1 MAAAFMIRDG
11 VPPREDSER
20 EPRSPDE
27 LRARAMENGAA
38 HAIKLTE
45 ACLRDYQDNPDPV
58 YLFTAEDVLPRIR
71 ATPST
76 PGG

>member
-1 MAAAFMIRDG
+1 
-11 VPPREDSER
+11 
-20 EPRSPDE
+20 
-27 LRARAMENGAA
+27 MENGAA

-45 ACLRDYQDNPDPV
+45 ACLRDYADNPDPV
-58 YLFTAEDVLPRIR
+58 YLFTAEDVLPRIK